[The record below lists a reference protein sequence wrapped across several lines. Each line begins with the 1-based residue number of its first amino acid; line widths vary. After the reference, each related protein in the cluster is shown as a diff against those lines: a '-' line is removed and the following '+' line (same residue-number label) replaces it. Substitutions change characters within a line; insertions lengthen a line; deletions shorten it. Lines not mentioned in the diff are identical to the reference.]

1 MISEFLKDG
10 EILKKINSLKKSTD
24 FERIIK
30 NNRSYKYKDY
40 FIYVERNTNDIYH
53 FGLSVGKKIGNA
65 VTRNKVKRQIR
76 SMIDQIYF
84 KNNFNCIIIVKKSY
98 LNHTFN
104 ENSKCFKE
112 AMEQLNLVKGIQ
124 NHEKKER

>member
-1 MISEFLKDG
+1 M
-10 EILKKINSLKKSTD
+10 
-24 FERIIK
+24 
-30 NNRSYKYKDY
+30 
-40 FIYVERNTNDIYH
+40 NDIYH

-124 NHEKKER
+124 NHEKKES

>member
-1 MISEFLKDG
+1 MKDG

-40 FIYVERNTNDIYH
+40 FIYVERNTNDVYH

-65 VTRNKVKRQIR
+65 VVRNKVKRQLR
-76 SMIDQIYF
+76 SILDQLKF
-84 KNNFNCIIIVKKSY
+84 KNDFNCIIIVRKSY
-98 LNHTFN
+98 L
-104 ENSKCFKE
+104 ENNFQTNRINLMN
-112 AMEQLNLVKGIQ
+112 AMKQLNLVKGNQ
-124 NHEKKER
+124 ENEEKEK